1 MFIEQ
6 PAFLVASLFERKSKP
21 KGKKEREKGRGEEKQ
36 RFDPMFF
43 PPPSHPFD
51 KNASLGKNWKRKVT
65 LKKEKRHERK
75 ILSKKIKE
83 IKLENK
89 MEEKCKNIKNKR
101 LIREN

>member
-75 ILSKKIKE
+75 ILSKKLK
-83 IKLENK
+83 KLNWK
-89 MEEKCKNIKNKR
+89 IRWKKNVKT
-101 LIREN
+101 